1 MRHLKKEW
9 LVLVSETQKMAIL
22 MPESVGTK
30 IAYHKHRRLNKNNYE
45 HTYVPMLLIM
55 VEIWVMGDRMG
66 ECHQVLSVIRIT

>member
-1 MRHLKKEW
+1 
-9 LVLVSETQKMAIL
+9 

-55 VEIWVMGDRMG
+55 VEI
-66 ECHQVLSVIRIT
+66 